1 MILLQGYYS
10 RSRITMAKNTTSYTQ
25 DSEDSK
31 KFHQRIHTVYSRR
44 YTSVMGY
51 RSIHRSTY
59 QSCGRFVARS
69 IVGGGRYDY

>member
-10 RSRITMAKNTTSYTQ
+10 RSRITMAENRTSYVQ

-31 KFHQRIHTVYSRR
+31 KFHQRIDTVYSRR

-51 RSIHRSTY
+51 RSIHRSIY

-69 IVGGGRYDY
+69 IVRGGIHDY